1 MDRKTA
7 LEGMAHYQRD
17 PYALSLF
24 VLPGGALFING
35 LSINDPDS
43 SERVWRM
50 LAEKN
55 GLFEKRLILLVN
67 NRPDRGYRTEH
78 MLLLAQRLSPDE
90 VWLMGAFR
98 GAAARRLHR
107 LPNPPLIRSFTRAPS
122 LPLADQGAD
131 TVIFAAGNIAN
142 EGHPLMARVRKEGT
156 PFVP

>member
-1 MDRKTA
+1 
-7 LEGMAHYQRD
+7 
-17 PYALSLF
+17 
-24 VLPGGALFING
+24 
-35 LSINDPDS
+35 
-43 SERVWRM
+43 M

-107 LPNPPLIRSFTRAPS
+107 LPTR
-122 LPLADQGAD
+122 
-131 TVIFAAGNIAN
+131 
-142 EGHPLMARVRKEGT
+142 R
-156 PFVP
+156 